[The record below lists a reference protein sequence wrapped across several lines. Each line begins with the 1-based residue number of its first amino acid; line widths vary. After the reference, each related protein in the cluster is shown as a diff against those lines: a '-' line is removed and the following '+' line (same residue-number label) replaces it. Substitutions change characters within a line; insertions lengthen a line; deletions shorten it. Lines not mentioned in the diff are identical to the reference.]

1 MSSSVYE
8 IMVSN
13 PAKATE
19 LISSLNEFK
28 GKIVINPALSADGS
42 MVAFQ
47 IPGKG
52 MWVCDSDGSNL
63 KSLGKGS
70 NPQWLADNESLIF
83 TVVTDD
89 GSQFTASDIYS
100 MNINSGKK
108 YLLTE
113 NTNLIPLTPS
123 VSPDGK
129 KVAFENAIDASIY
142 VINLKY

>member
-1 MSSSVYE
+1 
-8 IMVSN
+8 
-13 PAKATE
+13 
-19 LISSLNEFK
+19 
-28 GKIVINPALSADGS
+28 
-42 MVAFQ
+42 
-47 IPGKG
+47 
-52 MWVCDSDGSNL
+52 
-63 KSLGKGS
+63 
-70 NPQWLADNESLIF
+70 
-83 TVVTDD
+83 
-89 GSQFTASDIYS
+89 